1 MAYECFGIPWILSYE
16 FKLSRFFVDL
26 YIMFTRFSIF
36 LLLLLGTLSLPAMA
50 QDSAAL
56 EVFNATRLEYNRQG
70 MWILGSWAVLNL
82 LVGTIRGIQTRGQ
95 VQAFHQMNAYWNL
108 VNLGIAGYG
117 YWQASQVSLVVNF
130 WEVLTAQQQIEKVL
144 LFNAALD
151 LGYMAVGFFLIEKG
165 LRSEKER
172 WIGFGKSILLQ
183 GAFLLLFDGILVGFQ
198 MELGAELLEWA
209 KSIQAE

>member
-1 MAYECFGIPWILSYE
+1 
-16 FKLSRFFVDL
+16 
-26 YIMFTRFSIF
+26 MFIRFSIF
-36 LLLLLGTLSLPAMA
+36 LLLLLGTHSLPALA

-70 MWILGSWAVLNL
+70 MWILGSWALLNL
-82 LVGTIRGIQTRGQ
+82 LVGTIRGFKTRGQ

-117 YWQASQVSLVVNF
+117 YWQASQISLGINF
-130 WEVLTAQQQIEKVL
+130 WEVLAAQQQIEKVL

-151 LGYMAVGFFLIEKG
+151 LGYMAVGFFFIEKG
-165 LRSEKER
+165 LRLEKER
-172 WIGFGKSILLQ
+172 WIGFGKSIVLQ

-198 MELGAELLEWA
+198 MELGAELLEWP
-209 KSIQAE
+209 KSIQTE

>member
-1 MAYECFGIPWILSYE
+1 ML
-16 FKLSRFFVDL
+16 
-26 YIMFTRFSIF
+26 TRFSF
-36 LLLLLGTLSLPAMA
+36 LLLLLLGTFSLPALA

-56 EVFNATRLEYNRQG
+56 EVFNATRLEFNRQG
-70 MWILGSWAVLNL
+70 MWILGSWALLNL
-82 LVGTIRGIQTRGQ
+82 LIGTIRGFQTRGQ

-117 YWQASQVSLVVNF
+117 YWQSSQISLGINF
-130 WEVLTAQQQIEKVL
+130 WKVLTAQQQIEKVL

-151 LGYMAVGFFLIEKG
+151 LGYMAVGFFLIERG
-165 LRSEKER
+165 LRLEKER

-198 MELGAELLEWA
+198 LELGAELLEWA
-209 KSIQAE
+209 KSI

>member
-1 MAYECFGIPWILSYE
+1 ML
-16 FKLSRFFVDL
+16 
-26 YIMFTRFSIF
+26 TRFCIF
-36 LLLLLGTLSLPAMA
+36 LLLLLGTLSLPALA

-70 MWILGSWAVLNL
+70 MWILGSWALLNL
-82 LVGTIRGIQTRGQ
+82 LIGAIRGFQTRGQ

-117 YWQASQVSLVVNF
+117 YWQASQISLGVNF

-151 LGYMAVGFFLIEKG
+151 LAYMAVGFFLIEKG
-165 LRSEKER
+165 LRLEKER

-183 GAFLLLFDGILVGFQ
+183 GAFLLLFDGILVGFE

-209 KSIQAE
+209 KSIRPE

>member
-1 MAYECFGIPWILSYE
+1 MS
-16 FKLSRFFVDL
+16 
-26 YIMFTRFSIF
+26 TRFYIF
-36 LLLLLGTLSLPAMA
+36 LLLLLGILSLPAMA
-50 QDSAAL
+50 QDSAAM
-56 EVFNATRLEYNRQG
+56 EVFNFTRLEYNRQG
-70 MWILGSWAVLNL
+70 MLILGSWAVLNL
-82 LVGTIRGIQTRGQ
+82 LVGTIRSFQTRGQ

-117 YWQASQVSLVVNF
+117 FWQASQVSLMVNF

-151 LGYMAVGFFLIEKG
+151 LGYMAVGFFLIERG
-165 LRSEKER
+165 LRLQKER

-198 MELGAELLEWA
+198 QELGAELLEWA
-209 KSIQAE
+209 KSIRPE

>member
-1 MAYECFGIPWILSYE
+1 MVPRLH
-16 FKLSRFFVDL
+16 
-26 YIMFTRFSIF
+26 
-36 LLLLLGTLSLPAMA
+36 LLLLLLVGLLSLPAMA

-56 EVFNATRLEYNRQG
+56 EVFNSTRLEYNRQG

-82 LVGTIRGIQTRGQ
+82 VIGAIGSLNTRGK

-117 YWQASQVSLVVNF
+117 FWQASQISLPILF
-130 WEVLTAQQQIEKVL
+130 WEVISAQQQIEKVL

-151 LGYMAVGFFLIEKG
+151 LAYMAVGFFLVERG
-165 LRSEKER
+165 LRLEIER
-172 WIGFGKSILLQ
+172 WIGFGKSMLLQ

-209 KSIQAE
+209 KSIRPE

>member
-1 MAYECFGIPWILSYE
+1 MLP
-16 FKLSRFFVDL
+16 
-26 YIMFTRFSIF
+26 RFSIYF
-36 LLLLLGTLSLPAMA
+36 LLGTFSLPALA

-56 EVFNATRLEYNRQG
+56 EVFHATRLEYNRHG
-70 MWILGSWAVLNL
+70 MWILGSWAILNL
-82 LVGTIRGIQTRGQ
+82 IFGTVKSFETKGE
-95 VQAFHQMNAYWNL
+95 VKAFHQMNGYWNL

-117 YWQASQVSLVVNF
+117 YWQASQISLAVNF

-151 LGYMAVGFFLIEKG
+151 LGYMAIGFFLVERG
-165 LRSEKER
+165 LRLEKER

-198 MELGAELLEWA
+198 LELGAELLEWA
-209 KSIQAE
+209 KSIRFE

>member
-1 MAYECFGIPWILSYE
+1 
-16 FKLSRFFVDL
+16 
-26 YIMFTRFSIF
+26 MFTRFSIF